1 MPWPW
6 SSSSSSSSSS
16 HPPSQPTAPE
26 SKSASDAASASDAS
40 KPAPKVSTSRP
51 IVRPD
56 FSLESKPVSIPYDVQ
71 ARTQRKDGPSSF
83 DELLHIGTK
92 AFKTGAVTG
101 GAGVLFGAGAGILR
115 SAPPYLFAA
124 AAGIQWFVLGSTFM
138 ASKGLICH
146 AWGGEDTMDTSALVK
161 ASGAAG
167 GIAGTVG
174 GMLRGP
180 RNILPGMLV
189 FASLGAGGSYLAQ
202 HSAPSNQDKPKTSWL
217 DSRWSPMTKL
227 SDREYMEKLD
237 EKILR
242 IDAEIAVI
250 DDSIASIKEAAKF
263 SDTPVESKDTP
274 K

>member
-6 SSSSSSSSSS
+6 SSSSSSQ
-16 HPPSQPTAPE
+16 PPSLSTAEE
-26 SKSASDAASASDAS
+26 SKPASDAASSTHASR
-40 KPAPKVSTSRP
+40 PAPKVYTSRP

-56 FSLESKPVSIPYDVQ
+56 FTFESRPGSVQ
-71 ARTQRKDGPSSF
+71 DGAQVRTQRENGPSPS
-83 DELLHIGTK
+83 DEFWNIGTK
-92 AFKTGAVTG
+92 AFKTGAIAG

-115 SAPPYLFAA
+115 SAPPSLFAA
-124 AAGIQWFVLGSTFM
+124 AAGMQWFALGSTFM

-146 AWGGEDTMDTSALVK
+146 AWGGEDDMDTSALVK
-161 ASGAAG
+161 ASAAAG

-189 FASLGAGGSYLAQ
+189 FATLGAGGSYMSQRFASSSQ
-202 HSAPSNQDKPKTSWL
+202 NKPKTSWL

-250 DDSIASIKEAAKF
+250 EDNIASIKAAEQI
-263 SDTPVESKDTP
+263 SDKPVGSKDTTE
-274 K
+274 